1 MNAGTENDDI
11 NAVILQK
18 LIDADIPGFRVEF
31 DPEEAELLGAF
42 EEDALDEHDAL
53 DGSVDLYDG
62 QTEPSNLAYLVVSGG
77 DSHES

>member
-1 MNAGTENDDI
+1 MNAETENDDI

-18 LIDADIPGFRVEF
+18 LTDADIPGFRVEF

-42 EEDALDEHDAL
+42 EEDALDEQDAL

-62 QTEPSNLAYLVVSGG
+62 QIELSDVAYLVVSGG
-77 DSHES
+77 GRHES